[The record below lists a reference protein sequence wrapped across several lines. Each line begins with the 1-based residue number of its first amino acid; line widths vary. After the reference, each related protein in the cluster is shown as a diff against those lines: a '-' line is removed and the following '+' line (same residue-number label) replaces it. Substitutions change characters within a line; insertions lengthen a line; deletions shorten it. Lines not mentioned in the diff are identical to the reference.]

1 MTGAPVHSIPRATGQ
16 FATLRWLLIPAIA
29 LHNFEE
35 WLTFPIYGETG
46 AVIAAKLGIPRPETS
61 WPALQFG
68 LVLVTVLPA
77 LAIIFGARRNERWGD
92 WLVCATG
99 SIFLANVFLPHL
111 PAALI
116 VGGYTPG
123 LLTALLV
130 NLPLVSLLLMA
141 ADREGRLSRLQIFLA
156 IVVGVILL
164 PLALFSVLAIGQ
176 RLFP

>member
-1 MTGAPVHSIPRATGQ
+1 MTGGPVRAVPTTIGQ
-16 FATLRWLLIPAIA
+16 FATLRWLLIPVIA

-46 AVIAAKLGIPRPETS
+46 AVVAAKLGISRPETS

-77 LAIIFGARRNERWGD
+77 LAIIFSARQNDRWGE

-130 NLPLVSLLLMA
+130 NLPFVSLLLMA
-141 ADREGRLSRLQIFLA
+141 ADREVRLSRPQIFLA
-156 IVVGVILL
+156 IAVGFILL
-164 PLALFSVLAIGQ
+164 PLALFSVLSIGQ